1 MYLFETL
8 SYLQPPSTAISS
20 KTLWSFFHCGQLQ
33 NSVHCKAYCKGC
45 VSYHLIQAKALK
57 EADDFDFLDL
67 AKKLLK
73 DKKDFEAGTLYL
85 FWSTPKLSTNIP

>member
-8 SYLQPPSTAISS
+8 SYLQPPSTTISS
-20 KTLWSFFHCGQLQ
+20 KTLWPFFHCGQLQ
-33 NSVHCKAYCKGC
+33 NSVHYKAY
-45 VSYHLIQAKALK
+45 IQAKALK